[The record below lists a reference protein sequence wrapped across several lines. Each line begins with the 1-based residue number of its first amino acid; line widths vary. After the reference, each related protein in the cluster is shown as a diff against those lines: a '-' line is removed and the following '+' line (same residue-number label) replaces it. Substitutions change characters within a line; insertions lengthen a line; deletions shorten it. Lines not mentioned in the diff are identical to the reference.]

1 MKFPG
6 LEQTLKD
13 LESEIDSINMLHK
26 NWWLAADGAICGA
39 CEFVVPALAKRT
51 NAFIDAFAR
60 MVRDDN
66 HYAATLFIRPTL
78 EHVLIAVASDE
89 YVGGHHEF
97 AQRIMSGDRIQRL
110 RAASGH
116 LMRERYLVKRLQ
128 ARLDSARPDLNVIAL
143 YDWSNA
149 FVHFGT
155 QQAFSLVDD
164 LADPED
170 GQSGR
175 IGFALRGPTYEI
187 PRVTQKNVDDWTQCI
202 LGIAV
207 MMKWCLEGLIE
218 VRRSWL
224 GHDR

>member
-78 EHVLIAVASDE
+78 EACSHSRGQRRVRRWSSRVRPTHYVWRSNPKAQSSFRPSNARALLGEKVASPS
-89 YVGGHHEF
+89 
-97 AQRIMSGDRIQRL
+97 R
-110 RAASGH
+110 
-116 LMRERYLVKRLQ
+116 
-128 ARLDSARPDLNVIAL
+128 
-143 YDWSNA
+143 
-149 FVHFGT
+149 
-155 QQAFSLVDD
+155 FST
-164 LADPED
+164 A
-170 GQSGR
+170 
-175 IGFALRGPTYEI
+175 
-187 PRVTQKNVDDWTQCI
+187 
-202 LGIAV
+202 
-207 MMKWCLEGLIE
+207 
-218 VRRSWL
+218 
-224 GHDR
+224 